1 MKSNNSYWSV
11 ECIDEEGDQIVKN
24 LVATKIEIFALMDQF
39 MRKKINIKVT
49 EISQDHPNEDE
60 VLLISDLVSD
70 QKSV

>member
-1 MKSNNSYWSV
+1 VKSNNSYWSV

>member
-1 MKSNNSYWSV
+1 VKSNNSYWSV
-11 ECIDEEGDQIVKN
+11 EYIDEEGDQIVKN
-24 LVATKIEIFALMDQF
+24 LVATKIEIFFLTDQF